1 MDAHFQLLDPLL
13 RDEDVEITEDERR
26 RLGSFLLRSLEIE
39 REAPEFELELSD
51 ELDPESE
58 SDSES
63 ELSEED
69 LEDLMC
75 SQPTLMQ
82 DVKS

>member
-1 MDAHFQLLDPLL
+1 VDAHFQLLDPLL

-51 ELDPESE
+51 ELESE